1 MTNEEFQKRM
11 QDLAEADKKVTQTE
25 QMVAKS
31 KVDWARQ
38 MARLRAAMDRLEGR
52 NGESRH

>member
-1 MTNEEFQKRM
+1 M
-11 QDLAEADKKVTQTE
+11 QNLAEADKKLTQTE

-31 KVDWARQ
+31 RVDWARQ

-52 NGESRH
+52 NGETRH